1 MAPYLGFVV
10 HAAEAQPDE
19 LPPGRPGDALPK
31 RGLAHPGRTDEAQ
44 DRALAVRIEL
54 AHREIFED
62 AALDL
67 GQAEVVVIEN
77 AARLRDVDSV
87 GIETSTTAADQPI
100 QVAAD
105 HPELGR
111 GIRHPLEPLELLL
124 GLIPGLL
131 RHASLLDRLAQLG
144 DLGRLLVA
152 LAQFLLNLAQL
163 LAQDMLAL
171 LRRQRLLGLIAD
183 LFRDLQHFEPLRKQR
198 QHLVQTLLD
207 VDRLQHVL
215 LFRRLGVDDAGDEIG
230 ERGRPNPGCSIVAA
244 TSRRN
249 VRQQLHDVLGAPLHQ
264 AHARLDV
271 GRHDLGDA
279 DFLDA
284 RDQKRKSVKVLD
296 DAKSAHAL
304 RDHMMGAVRGS
315 DIAQHLRGGAHGMQ
329 LIGSRFLDRR
339 VLLQDDPERTFG
351 ADRLLGSRDG
361 RLSPD
366 SQWQHDPGKQHGLP
380 DRQHD
385 HGIRGNR
392 RMLLALP
399 GLR

>member
-1 MAPYLGFVV
+1 MKSAS
-10 HAAEAQPDE
+10 AD
-19 LPPGRPGDALPK
+19 GR
-31 RGLAHPGRTDEAQ
+31 
-44 DRALAVRIEL
+44 
-54 AHREIFED
+54 
-62 AALDL
+62 
-67 GQAEVVVIEN
+67 
-77 AARLRDVDSV
+77 
-87 GIETSTTAADQPI
+87 I
-100 QVAAD
+100 QV
-105 HPELGR
+105 
-111 GIRHPLEPLELLL
+111 
-124 GLIPGLL
+124 
-131 RHASLLDRLAQLG
+131 LDRGRYLA
-144 DLGRLLVA
+144 R
-152 LAQFLLNLAQL
+152 
-163 LAQDMLAL
+163 
-171 LRRQRLLGLIAD
+171 
-183 LFRDLQHFEPLRKQR
+183 H
-198 QHLVQTLLD
+198 
-207 VDRLQHVL
+207 
-215 LFRRLGVDDAGDEIG
+215 
-230 ERGRPNPGCSIVAA
+230 
-244 TSRRN
+244 

-284 RDQKRKSVKVLD
+284 RDQKRKSVEVLD
-296 DAKSAHAL
+296 DAESAHAL
-304 RDHMMGAVRGS
+304 RDHMMGAVRGG

-339 VLLQDDPERTFG
+339 VLLQDDPERAFG